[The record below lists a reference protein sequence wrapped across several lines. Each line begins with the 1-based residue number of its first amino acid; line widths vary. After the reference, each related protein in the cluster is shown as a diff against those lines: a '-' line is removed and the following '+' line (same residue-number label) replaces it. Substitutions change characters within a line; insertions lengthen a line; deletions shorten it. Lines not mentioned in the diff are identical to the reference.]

1 MNVWFRVFYIVLALL
16 PATLHA
22 HTSATS
28 DDITRGL
35 AWLSSQQ
42 QADGSFRSNTMAA
55 TDWQASTEALQA
67 FASAGQQDHLN
78 TQTLATYL
86 AGLNAPETELL
97 SRRISANLRLG
108 QPFADDLATL
118 ALRQNSDGGFGDENG
133 FDSSVYDTLFAL
145 QVLANAGNRAS
156 PATSAAI
163 GFLLSQQRSDGS
175 FALDSDTASSAYI
188 TALTLRAV
196 TPYLYVYNVGESLNK
211 GQEYLYSLSAANGSW
226 QSDWQAALFLLAV
239 VPLTTDVTRYANTL
253 SWLKLQQQGNGS
265 WQDDA
270 FTTALAVQALYL
282 SANISLPTAPDKA
295 TVRGRTVDAV
305 SAQPLANVRITT
317 SPLSATDLLSDAQG
331 SFVLNGL
338 EEGSYRLTYEADGYL
353 TASQTLNV
361 KAGQLIDLG
370 DIRLNLA
377 PTSSLVRGVVS
388 DANTGLP
395 VAQALVQVTLAGTTT
410 DTLTAVDGSYQL
422 SSGAGSASLMISASG
437 YHGVS
442 ASANLVAGS
451 AAEFSVQL
459 QPDSEPTVPLQLSGR
474 VLDATTGQ
482 PLADV
487 QAEQMSNASAVLSGS
502 DGRFTIPSPL
512 AGEQQIMLSRP
523 GYDSVLLSVV
533 VPATGRAALGDILLT
548 ASEPVSTTRITGRIT
563 DADSGAAIEGAQVS
577 VFGSST
583 TSDSNGFY
591 QLDGITSL
599 EFVIGANATGYV
611 FGSAPVSL
619 SQPRALTMDI
629 ALMPANAGGILVSQ
643 VTTGQP
649 AYGAY
654 QRVALSTTLTN
665 LTVRE
670 RRLLLYV
677 LITDNNNQILDRFPG
692 ADLPALP
699 DTDNAEAWEHYKQHL
714 SDATE
719 VLAPNESRH
728 VELAMSWNSGRQA
741 PGQYRVTI
749 QALDADTSQVL
760 AEAAAALV
768 IEPTQALPSLAA
780 EITPAFALLDSN
792 ADLTLGAVL
801 RNASNV
807 PVDASLS
814 WTLADPDNQI
824 LSSGRQDLQIT
835 PEQTNLQLTLENL
848 QQQISRSGNYPLTLT
863 LDTTATQGTPEAAQL
878 FVPPT
883 VRLQVEQ
890 DLTPQQLIPG
900 AERRSQVRILI
911 KGVDGE

>member
-16 PATLHA
+16 PAMLHA

-28 DDITRGL
+28 DDISRGL

-42 QADGSFRSNTMAA
+42 QAGGFFRSNTMAA

-67 FASAGQQDHLN
+67 FASAGQLDHLN
-78 TQTLATYL
+78 TQTLAAYL

-118 ALRQNSDGGFGDENG
+118 ALRQNNDGGFGNENG

-163 GFLLSQQRSDGS
+163 GFLLSQQRNDGS
-175 FALDSDTASSAYI
+175 FALDTDTASSAYI

-211 GQEYLYSLSAANGSW
+211 GQEYLYRLSAANGSW

-270 FTTALAVQALYL
+270 FTTALAIQALYL
-282 SANISLPTAPDKA
+282 SANISLPSAPDKA
-295 TVRGRTVDAV
+295 TVRGRMVDAG

-317 SPLSATDLLSDAQG
+317 SPLSASDLLSDAQG
-331 SFVLNGL
+331 RFVLNGL

-377 PTSSLVRGVVS
+377 PATSLVRGVVS

-395 VAQALVQVTLAGTTT
+395 IAQALVQVTLAGTMT
-410 DTLTAVDGSYQL
+410 DTLTAVNGSYQL
-422 SSGAGSASLMISASG
+422 SSGAGSVSLMISASG
-437 YHGVS
+437 YHAVS

-482 PLADV
+482 PLAGV
-487 QAEQMSNASAVLSGS
+487 QAEQLSNASAVLSGS

-523 GYDSVLLSVV
+523 GYDSVLLRVV
-533 VPATGRAALGDILLT
+533 VPATGRAALGDILLST
-548 ASEPVSTTRITGRIT
+548 SEPVSTTRITGRIT

-629 ALMPANAGGILVSQ
+629 ALMPANAGGIQVSQ

-677 LITDNNNQILDRFPG
+677 LITDNNQILDRFPG

-699 DTDNAEAWEHYKQHL
+699 DTDNVEAWEHYKQHL

-719 VLAPNESRH
+719 MLAPNESRH
-728 VELAMSWNSGRQA
+728 VELTMGWNSGRQA

-760 AEAAAALV
+760 AEAAAPLL

-780 EITPAFALLDSN
+780 EITPAFALLNSN
-792 ADLTLGAVL
+792 TDLTLGALL

-863 LDTTATQGTPEAAQL
+863 LDTAASQGTPEAAQL

-900 AERRSQVRILI
+900 AGRRSQVRILI